1 MERVPHPWNTGFQWQ
16 NHTGECTT
24 VTVEQAAQFDE
35 LGFFVLEDAFDPATL
50 EQLDAAL
57 QSGDRRAKEFLSAA
71 PDGRFGVAGLD
82 SQTIAPH
89 AVTRSAFA
97 REITADPMLAG
108 IARDLVGPN
117 VRLYWD
123 QSVYKQANGAEP
135 VLWHQDNGYTYVEPQ
150 AYLTCWIAITDATST
165 NGCVNVVPRVHRD
178 GTLAHASTPIGEE
191 CWGDWSTAV
200 EVPVRAGS
208 VVVFSS
214 LTPHAT
220 KPNTTDAV
228 RKAYIV
234 QYIPDGAIA
243 LRGDPSK
250 GPAVTRDML
259 GDDERAFWVVRDGA
273 RVEPPPLGRP
283 LTRS

>member
-1 MERVPHPWNTGFQWQ
+1 MDRRPHPWNTGFEWQ
-16 NHTGECTT
+16 NHTGALTT
-24 VTVEQAAQFDE
+24 VTAQQAGEFDE
-35 LGFFVLEDAFDPATL
+35 LGFFVFDDAFDAAAL

-57 QSGDRRAKEFLSAA
+57 QPGDQRTKEFLSGA
-71 PDGRFGVAGLD
+71 PDGRFGVTGLD

-97 REITADPMLAG
+97 REISAHETLAG
-108 IARDLVGPN
+108 IARDLVGPDA
-117 VRLYWD
+117 RLYWD
-123 QSVYKQANGAEP
+123 QSVYKVPNGSEP

-150 AYLTCWIAITDATST
+150 AYLTCWIAITDATPA

-178 GTLAHASTPIGEE
+178 GTLAHSSTPIGEE

-220 KPNTTDAV
+220 KRNMTDAV

-243 LRGDPSK
+243 LRGDPSQ
-250 GPAVTRDML
+250 GAAVTKDVL
-259 GDDERAFWVVRDGA
+259 GDDERTFWVVRDGT
-273 RVEPPPLGRP
+273 RVAPPPFARAV
-283 LTRS
+283 

>member
-1 MERVPHPWNTGFQWQ
+1 MDRRPHPWNTGFEWQ
-16 NHTGECTT
+16 NHTGALTT
-24 VTVEQAAQFDE
+24 ATAQQAAEFDE
-35 LGFFVLEDAFDPATL
+35 LGFFVLEDVFDAATL
-50 EQLDAAL
+50 ENLDAAL
-57 QSGDRRAKEFLSAA
+57 QSGDQRTKEFLSGA
-71 PDGRFGVAGLD
+71 PDGRFGVTGLD

-97 REITADPMLAG
+97 REITAHETLAG
-108 IARDLVGPN
+108 IARDLVGPD

-123 QSVYKQANGAEP
+123 QSVYKVPNGSEP

-150 AYLTCWIAITDATST
+150 AYLTCWIAITDATPE

-178 GTLAHASTPIGEE
+178 GTLAHSSTPIGEE

-220 KPNTTDAV
+220 KRNTTDAV

-243 LRGDPSK
+243 SRGDPSR
-250 GPAVTRDML
+250 GAAVAKHVL
-259 GDDERAFWVVRDGA
+259 GDDERAFWVVRNGI
-273 RVEPPPLGRP
+273 RVAPPPFARAV
-283 LTRS
+283 

>member
-1 MERVPHPWNTGFQWQ
+1 MDRRPHPWNTGFEWQ
-16 NHTGECTT
+16 NHTGELTT
-24 VTVEQAAQFDE
+24 LTAQQAGEFDE
-35 LGFFVLEDAFDPATL
+35 LGFFVFEDVFDAATL

-57 QSGDRRAKEFLSAA
+57 QPGDQRTKEFLSGA
-71 PDGRFGVAGLD
+71 PDGRFGVTGLD

-89 AVTRSAFA
+89 AVTRSGFA
-97 REITADPMLAG
+97 REITAHETLAG
-108 IARDLVGPN
+108 IARDLVGPD

-123 QSVYKQANGAEP
+123 QSVYKVPNGSEP

-150 AYLTCWIAITDATST
+150 AYLTCWIAITDATPA

-178 GTLAHASTPIGEE
+178 GTLAHSSTPIGEE

-220 KPNTTDAV
+220 KRNMTDAV

-234 QYIPDGAIA
+234 QYVPDGAIA

-250 GPAVTRDML
+250 GSAVTKDVL
-259 GDDERAFWVVRDGA
+259 GDDERAFWVVRDGI
-273 RVEPPPLGRP
+273 RVAPPPFARAV
-283 LTRS
+283 

>member
-1 MERVPHPWNTGFQWQ
+1 MDRVPHPWNTGFEWQ
-16 NHTGECTT
+16 DHTGECTT
-24 VTVEQAAQFDE
+24 VTSEQAAQFDE
-35 LGFFVLEDAFDPATL
+35 LGYFVLDDVFDRATL
-50 EQLDAAL
+50 ERLDAAL
-57 QSGDRRAKEFLSAA
+57 QPGDRRTQEFLAGM
-71 PDGRFGVAGLD
+71 PEGRFGVTGLD

-89 AVTRSAFA
+89 AVTRSAVA
-97 REITADPMLAG
+97 REITAHETLAG
-108 IARDLVGPN
+108 IARDLVGPD

-123 QSVYKQANGAEP
+123 QSVYKRPNGSEP

-150 AYLTCWIAITDATST
+150 AYLTCWIAINDATPA

-178 GTLAHASTPIGEE
+178 GTLAHCSTPIGEE
-191 CWGDWSTAV
+191 CWGDWSAAV

-220 KPNTTDAV
+220 KLNTTDAV

-234 QYIPDGAIA
+234 QYIPDGAVA

-250 GPAVTRDML
+250 GPAVTTDML
-259 GDDERAFWVVRDGA
+259 GDDERAFWVVRGGA
-273 RVEPPPLGRP
+273 RVAPPPLARAV
-283 LTRS
+283 